1 MDINKKDIFLL
12 IAGVTVGHLL
22 STYLRKNRIDAQ
34 ATKDSKESSVEQ
46 A

>member
-1 MDINKKDIFLL
+1 MNINTKDIVLL

-34 ATKDSKESSVEQ
+34 TTTESKESSVE
-46 A
+46 